1 MSNRFSILIP
11 IYQERKNIGKLVNQI
26 TKYLRGKIFEII
38 VVDDNSSD
46 GTKDILRFI
55 KSKNKRFNYFI
66 RNESKRDLCK
76 SVILGIS
83 KSKYKN
89 IIIMDGDL
97 QHNPK
102 YLPKICKIFSQRK
115 LDFLVCSRNF
125 KERQGLSYIRYYSSI
140 LLILFIN
147 LMLGKKVSDPMSG
160 FFIFKKKFYNLNKKN
175 VYKSGFKILLN
186 LLYSTNKNL
195 KIFENRIIF
204 KKRFNNK
211 SKMNLIVLFHIIIS
225 LIYYLILRFKN

>member
-1 MSNRFSILIP
+1 MKKYSIIIP
-11 IYQERKNIGKLVNQI
+11 IYNEKKNIEILIKHIIKVLKKI
-26 TKYLRGKIFEII
+26 IFEII
-38 VVDDNSSD
+38 VVDDNSND
-46 GTKDILRFI
+46 GTKKILENI
-55 KSKNKRFNYFI
+55 KSKDKKFSYHI
-66 RNESKRDLCK
+66 RYNLKRDLCK

>member
-1 MSNRFSILIP
+1 MKKYSIIIP
-11 IYQERKNIGKLVNQI
+11 IYNEKKNIEILIKHIIKVLKKI
-26 TKYLRGKIFEII
+26 IFEII
-38 VVDDNSSD
+38 VVDDNSND
-46 GTKDILRFI
+46 GTKKILENI
-55 KSKNKRFNYFI
+55 KSKDKKFSYHI
-66 RNESKRDLCK
+66 RYNLKRDLCK

-186 LLYSTNKNL
+186 LLY
-195 KIFENRIIF
+195 
-204 KKRFNNK
+204 
-211 SKMNLIVLFHIIIS
+211 
-225 LIYYLILRFKN
+225 YYL